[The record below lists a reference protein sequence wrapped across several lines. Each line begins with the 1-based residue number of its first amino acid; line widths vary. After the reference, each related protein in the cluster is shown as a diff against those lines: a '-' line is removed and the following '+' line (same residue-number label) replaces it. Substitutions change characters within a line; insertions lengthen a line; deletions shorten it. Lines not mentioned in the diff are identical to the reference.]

1 MNVRSLPHK
10 LLLPWL
16 VAGTAWLCAA
26 HAFAADPFPSKP
38 VKILVGFSPGGS
50 NDVVA
55 RLIAPKLAEGLGAQ
69 VLVDNRPGAGG
80 NIAVSAMLT
89 APADGHTLLMCTTGT
104 LSIQPHVL
112 KSMPFDPEKDIVPVT
127 QVTNAPYMLMVNS
140 TLPVTSVKELVAYAK
155 QKPGE
160 LNFAS
165 SGTATGGH
173 LAGEMLK
180 TRAGIDIV
188 HVAYK
193 GTGQAMTDLLAGQVS
208 MIFDQ
213 PVSSMQYARSGK
225 LRALAVASSRRLAAF
240 PDIPTVTE
248 AGIPDFEP
256 VTWAGICAARNTPP
270 AVVERIQ
277 REVARVLATPEI
289 AKRLAADGLEPV
301 GSTPEQFRAFL
312 AADKRKWGRVVK
324 DADVKAE

>member
-1 MNVRSLPHK
+1 MKLRPLLK
-10 LLLPWL
+10 LLPAIA
-16 VAGTAWLCAA
+16 AGAA
-26 HAFAADPFPSKP
+26 LLGATQTWAADAFPTKP

-55 RLIAPKLAEGLGAQ
+55 RLIAPKLAEGLGQQ
-69 VLVDNRPGAGG
+69 VLVENRPGAGG
-80 NIAVSAMLT
+80 NIAASAMLG

-104 LSIQPHVL
+104 LSIQPHIL

-127 QVTNAPYMLMVNS
+127 QVVNAPYMLLVNA
-140 TLPVTSVKELVAYAK
+140 TLPVKNVKELVAYAK

-160 LNFAS
+160 INFAS
-165 SGTATGGH
+165 SGTGTGGH

-180 TRAGIDIV
+180 SRAGIDIV

-193 GTGQAMTDLLAGQVS
+193 GTGQAMTDLIAGQVS

-213 PVSSMQYARSGK
+213 PVSSMQYARAGK
-225 LRALAVASSRRLAAF
+225 LRALAVASPRRLAAF

-248 AGIPDFEP
+248 AGVPDFDP
-256 VTWAGICAARNTPP
+256 VTWAGICAAKNTPP
-270 AVVERIQ
+270 AVVARIQ
-277 REVARVLATPEI
+277 REVAKVLAMPDI

-301 GSTPEQFRAFL
+301 GSTHEQFRAFL

>member
-1 MNVRSLPHK
+1 MKLRSFLK
-10 LLLPWL
+10 LLPALAAGS
-16 VAGTAWLCAA
+16 VSVGTAWAQGPNA
-26 HAFAADPFPSKP
+26 FPSKP

-50 NDVVA
+50 NDVIA
-55 RLIAPKLAEGLGAQ
+55 RLIAPKLAEGLGQ
-69 VLVDNRPGAGG
+69 QILIENRPGAGG
-80 NIAVSAMLT
+80 NIAASAMLG

-104 LSIQPHVL
+104 LSIQPHI
-112 KSMPFDPEKDIVPVT
+112 KSMPFDPEKDIAPVT
-127 QVTNAPYMLMVNS
+127 QIVNAPYMLLVNA
-140 TLPVTSVKELVAYAK
+140 TLPVQSVKELVAYAK

-160 LNFAS
+160 INFAS
-165 SGTATGGH
+165 SGTGTGGH

-180 TRAGIDIV
+180 SRAGIDIV

-193 GTGQAMTDLLAGQVS
+193 GTGQAMTDLVAGQVS

-213 PVSSMQYARSGK
+213 PVSSMQYARAGK
-225 LRALAVASSRRLAAF
+225 LRALAVASPRRLAAF
-240 PDIPTVTE
+240 PDVPTVTE
-248 AGIPDFEP
+248 AGVPDFEP
-256 VTWAGICAARNTPP
+256 VTWAGICAAKNTPP

-277 REVARVLATPEI
+277 REVAKVLAMPEI
-289 AKRLAADGLEPV
+289 SKRLAADGLEPV